1 MSSHRIR
8 RNYSQSDIRQL
19 INESQKRADYINR
32 IIDGDIH
39 FNMMT
44 ESYSPLKEKLKY
56 LRSTYNVNNK
66 NYIPPNSQRIILN
79 NFNSKNNPSFP
90 QNKSYRIFQNNIN
103 NNYYIKNNNHINNNN
118 LYNSLDLNKPFHRE
132 KKHFPLINNK
142 GNFFR
147 NENLH
152 LIKRSIINN
161 KSNFE
166 NNYRKNISNTYN
178 NRYNRYH
185 DFQKDELKSYN
196 EEKVN
201 DYRNMNLRRSSSMVS
216 LPNNFPRIN
225 IRNELIDNNI
235 SYGENNSPQ
244 EEEPYPN
251 SRNEKHYS
259 PRRYDYEGSRYGDNT
274 YNYYLNEP
282 MRGDKSADWK
292 FPPVYCYNSQIDY
305 GKNFS
310 DY

>member
-1 MSSHRIR
+1 MSSHRFR
-8 RNYSQSDIRQL
+8 RNYSQNDIRQL
-19 INESQKRADYINR
+19 INESQKKADYINR

-56 LRSTYNVNNK
+56 IKSNYNVNNK
-66 NYIPPNSQRIILN
+66 NYIPPHSQRIVLN
-79 NFNSKNNPSFP
+79 NFNSKNNPPFP
-90 QNKSYRIFQNNIN
+90 QNKNLKISENNLN

-142 GNFFR
+142 GNFFK

-152 LIKRSIINN
+152 LIKRNFINN

-166 NNYRKNISNTYN
+166 NNYRKIIN
-178 NRYNRYH
+178 NKYGDRYNPYPQ
-185 DFQKDELKSYN
+185 FQKKELKSYD
-196 EEKVN
+196 EEKGN
-201 DYRNMNLRRSSSMVS
+201 DYRNINLRRSSSMVNI
-216 LPNNFPRIN
+216 PNNFPRIHIKN
-225 IRNELIDNNI
+225 KLIDNNKRHQ
-235 SYGENNSPQ
+235 ENNSQ
-244 EEEPYPN
+244 DEEINPN

-282 MRGDKSADWK
+282 MRGDISADWK
-292 FPPVYCYNSQIDY
+292 FPPLYCYNSQIDY
-305 GKNFS
+305 GKSFP

>member
-1 MSSHRIR
+1 MSSHRLR

-19 INESQKRADYINR
+19 INESQKKADYINR

-39 FNMMT
+39 VNMMT

-56 LRSTYNVNNK
+56 IRSYYNVNNK
-66 NYIPPNSQRIILN
+66 NYIPPHSQRIVLN
-79 NFNSKNNPSFP
+79 NFNSKNNPPFP
-90 QNKSYRIFQNNIN
+90 QNKNLRISENNIT

-118 LYNSLDLNKPFHRE
+118 LYNSLNLNKPFHRE

-142 GNFFR
+142 GNFFK

-152 LIKRSIINN
+152 LIKRNIINN

-166 NNYRKNISNTYN
+166 NNYRNNISNRYN
-178 NRYNRYH
+178 NRYNPYPH
-185 DFQKDELKSYN
+185 FQKKELNPYD
-196 EEKVN
+196 EEKGN
-201 DYRNMNLRRSSSMVS
+201 DYRNMTLEKSSSM
-216 LPNNFPRIN
+216 LNIPNNFPRIN
-225 IRNELIDNNI
+225 IKNKLIDNNI
-235 SYGENNSPQ
+235 RYQENNLED
-244 EEEPYPN
+244 EEINAY

-282 MRGDKSADWK
+282 MRGDISADWK
-292 FPPVYCYNSQIDY
+292 FPPLYCYNSQIDY
-305 GKNFS
+305 GKSFP

>member
-19 INESQKRADYINR
+19 INESQKKADYINR

-56 LRSTYNVNNK
+56 LRSNYNANNK
-66 NYIPPNSQRIILN
+66 NYIPPNYQRIILN

-152 LIKRSIINN
+152 LIKRSILNN

-178 NRYNRYH
+178 NKYNRYH
-185 DFQKDELKSYN
+185 DFQKEELKSYN

-201 DYRNMNLRRSSSMVS
+201 DYTNMNLRRSSSMVN
-216 LPNNFPRIN
+216 LPNNFPLIN
-225 IRNELIDNNI
+225 MENKLIDNDI
-235 SYGENNSPQ
+235 RYEEKNNLQ
-244 EEEPYPN
+244 EDEPYSN

-292 FPPVYCYNSQIDY
+292 FPPLYCYNSQIDY
-305 GKNFS
+305 GKNFP